1 MVVKLEHVQR
11 LWYDVQTKYLQ
22 HNTVSSVKCR
32 NGNSSVRR
40 NLLKVKPFYFKGRK
54 QIYFKGRKQNKI
66 MNGTSTLFNFVLAKA

>member
-54 QIYFKGRKQNKI
+54 QNKI